1 MAQKN
6 AHIALAMVLGLAS
19 VTACSNNNNPPAQTP
34 ADQTMTTGATTPE
47 QSNQPSQPTQPTP
60 SDQGGTGMPNSGNAP
75 ENPNAST
82 PGATIPN
89 NPSATG
95 VTTSAGETPSGA
107 GTVALNDAQIVAV
120 VQAADNGQIE
130 QAHEAIRKAK
140 DPRVKHFAQRLLTD
154 HSAAETKVSSVET
167 KAQLTPQSNAIAEHL
182 KANGEQVLSSL
193 KSASSGSDFDK
204 VYIDAQVKQETK
216 ELELLDNRLISHAQN
231 AELVKALH
239 DVRAKVAAHL
249 PDALEIQGSLES
261 K

>member
-19 VTACSNNNNPPAQTP
+19 VTACSNNNPPAQTP
-34 ADQTMTTGATTPE
+34 ANQTMTTGATTPE
-47 QSNQPSQPTQPTP
+47 QYNQPSQPSQPTP
-60 SDQGGTGMPNSGNAP
+60 SDQGMGTSNPGNAP
-75 ENPNAST
+75 ENPTTST
-82 PGATIPN
+82 PGATSPN
-89 NPSATG
+89 NPSTNG

-107 GTVALNDAQIVAV
+107 ANAALNDAQIVAI

-140 DPRVKHFAQRLLTD
+140 DPRVKHFAQRMLTD
-154 HSAAETKVSSVET
+154 HSAAETKISSVET

-182 KANGEQVLSSL
+182 KANGEQVMSSL

-204 VYIDAQVKQETK
+204 VYIDAQVKQQTK

-239 DVRAKVAAHL
+239 DMRAKVASHL